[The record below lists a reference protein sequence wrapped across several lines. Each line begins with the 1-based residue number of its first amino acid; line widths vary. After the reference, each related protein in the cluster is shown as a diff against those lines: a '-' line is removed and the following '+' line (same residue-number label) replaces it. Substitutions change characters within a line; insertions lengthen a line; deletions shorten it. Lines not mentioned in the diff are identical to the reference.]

1 MGAIFYDFKRSL
13 LRASTM
19 TALLLFIISGIG
31 LSYLI
36 STSLSM
42 SGTMVRFDGYASLDL
57 STGIL
62 NVQLYTYDTDLNPA
76 KGTVNVTL
84 ILINNT
90 RASFPGGTPSY
101 FSLKSEVISIDG
113 YKNFTIPLTTQE
125 LSTIKETTLAPALEV
140 EMSTRVGTISVMSYF
155 QQKDGILRWCSP
167 CITFNRLNSNELIY
181 GSGSFYAGNQSSK
194 FFLILDIPSEGYS
207 LYYTPTNTSSYPPT
221 LDLSS
226 AVLLGSVKPG
236 FNEFTLNNSLS
247 IWEFASLFLVG
258 PNNATYYSYI
268 PLIEYSPGAIERA
281 VSSLAFSSTGIAIFA
296 EFFPIVVLYIAYALI
311 AKPRSMGALEFL
323 LARPVTRW
331 DLYYTRYIAGVL
343 TVLTSSALFFIAFN
357 IGNMILIGHT
367 LGAEQLLIAFM
378 GVAGSLTAFYSLCYF
393 ISAALSSRKYLAV
406 TIFLYILFL
415 VGFSI
420 IASILAFELYGTSRS
435 LFEMIQKL
443 KYELDYFSP
452 LGFTEF
458 SSYYIMKS
466 LNIAPEVASSVIKL
480 PLVIASGI
488 LWIALPFY
496 IGWLFFRKAN
506 LSS

>member
-1 MGAIFYDFKRSL
+1 
-13 LRASTM
+13 
-19 TALLLFIISGIG
+19 
-31 LSYLI
+31 
-36 STSLSM
+36 
-42 SGTMVRFDGYASLDL
+42 
-57 STGIL
+57 
-62 NVQLYTYDTDLNPA
+62 
-76 KGTVNVTL
+76 
-84 ILINNT
+84 
-90 RASFPGGTPSY
+90 
-101 FSLKSEVISIDG
+101 
-113 YKNFTIPLTTQE
+113 
-125 LSTIKETTLAPALEV
+125 
-140 EMSTRVGTISVMSYF
+140 MSYF
-155 QQKDGILRWCSP
+155 QQKDGTLRWCSP
-167 CITFNRLNSNELIY
+167 CMTFNRLNSSELIY

-194 FFLILDIPSEGYS
+194 FFLILEIPSEDYS

-236 FNEFTLNNSLS
+236 FNKFTLNNSLS
-247 IWEFASLFLVG
+247 IWEFVSLFLVG

-296 EFFPIVVLYIAYALI
+296 EFFPIVVLYIGYALI

-343 TVLTSSALFFIAFN
+343 TILTSSALFFIAFN

-420 IASILAFELYGTSRS
+420 IASILAFELYGTSGS